1 MMEGWMISFGV
12 SVAGLIAMF
21 AVNRYMTAENARRI
35 EGIGKKVDEHSEV
48 ISEHKIVV
56 SNAVTMEQVDSK
68 FLTRDLFKAHEKH
81 IDQRFGALEKKLDNE
96 FSEIKQMLKSDVR

>member
-1 MMEGWMISFGV
+1 MEGWMLSLAIS
-12 SVAGLIAMF
+12 AGGIVGMF

-48 ISEHKIVV
+48 ISEHKIIV

-81 IDQRFGALEKKLDNE
+81 IDQRFVNLEKKLDSGFND
-96 FSEIKQMLKSDVR
+96 IKELLQKR

>member
-1 MMEGWMISFGV
+1 MISLAM
-12 SVAGLIAMF
+12 SVAGIVAMF

-48 ISEHKIVV
+48 ISEHKIIV

-81 IDQRFGALEKKLDNE
+81 IDQRFVNLEKKLDSGFND
-96 FSEIKQMLKSDVR
+96 IKELLQKK